1 MDAGRSG
8 ARTDLRVASAVAVH
22 EMDAIIGTNFLP
34 EPLRTT
40 VNGHLSRLGMS
51 AWLRCTA
58 HEYRLAAAG
67 QCDLL
72 FTKVDAL
79 GSCGGVAAPPGGR
92 RLQRPFRWRRLPS
105 DPSHRGPDLRPG
117 CSELATG

>member
-1 MDAGRSG
+1 
-8 ARTDLRVASAVAVH
+8 
-22 EMDAIIGTNFLP
+22 MDAIIGTNFLP

-40 VNGHLSRLGMS
+40 VNGNLSRLGMS

-67 QCDLL
+67 QVRSAVLL
-72 FTKVDAL
+72 QVDAL
-79 GSCGGVAAPPGGR
+79 GSCGGCGCSTGEAGSYSAHFDGAA
-92 RLQRPFRWRRLPS
+92 LPS